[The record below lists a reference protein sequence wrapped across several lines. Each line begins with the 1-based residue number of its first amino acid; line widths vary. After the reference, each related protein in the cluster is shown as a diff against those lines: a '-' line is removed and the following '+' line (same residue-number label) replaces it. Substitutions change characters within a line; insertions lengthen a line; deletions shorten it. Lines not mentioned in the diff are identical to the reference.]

1 MSAEELLS
9 STSGYDL
16 QYSSHPPMM
25 SPSPSSPADDEQI
38 SLREAIEDP
47 YIWQHSRH
55 GDQEEIEERTENLR
69 LRTSRRS
76 RQSWAPTRERRHY
89 HYQDTQHDDDIY
101 GDNCDHVAEDSRS
114 GIIRLSAPTP
124 PPFTVTAA
132 SEEEES
138 DSTEEPPS
146 AAVMADRLRRESLWR
161 AESDDEDDEITP
173 RFGGLRRAPALDYT
187 TYNEWRA
194 RRERHI
200 EPITATRIGAP
211 SRIQPSEPASDSDNL
226 LSPHARFFIAKNK
239 SKITIRFH
247 PAM

>member
-1 MSAEELLS
+1 MSADDLLS
-9 STSGYDL
+9 STAGYDL
-16 QYSSHPPMM
+16 QYSSRSPMM
-25 SPSPSSPADDEQI
+25 SPTPSSRADDEQI

-47 YIWQHSRH
+47 YVSQHSRH
-55 GDQEEIEERTENLR
+55 GAQEEMEERTENLR
-69 LRTSRRS
+69 LRTSPRS
-76 RQSWAPTRERRHY
+76 RESWLHPREGRQSQR
-89 HYQDTQHDDDIY
+89 QDTLHDDDIF
-101 GDNCDHVAEDSRS
+101 GENCDHVAEDSRS

-146 AAVMADRLRRESLWR
+146 AAVMADRMRRESLWR
-161 AESDDEDDEITP
+161 AETDDEDDETTL
-173 RFGGLRRAPALDYT
+173 RFGALRRAPALDFS
-187 TYNEWRA
+187 TYNEWRT
-194 RRERHI
+194 RRERHM

-211 SRIQPSEPASDSDNL
+211 SRIQPSKPASESDNL

-239 SKITIRFH
+239 SKITIKFH